1 MKRFAMK
8 RDLSEPEI
16 VTALQTAGA
25 TVYRMDTPVDLLV
38 GFRGQTLIAEC
49 KTDRKQGGKDKRTEL
64 QSQFIETWRG
74 SPVAILYSAQ
84 DAIDWLADV
93 SAGRGE

>member
-1 MKRFAMK
+1 MKRYAMK

-25 TVYRMDTPVDLLV
+25 TVYRMDTPVDLAV
-38 GFRGQTLIAEC
+38 GYRGVTYLAEC
-49 KTDRKQGGKDKRTEL
+49 KTERKRGGLDKRTEV
-64 QSQFIETWRG
+64 QARFIETWRG